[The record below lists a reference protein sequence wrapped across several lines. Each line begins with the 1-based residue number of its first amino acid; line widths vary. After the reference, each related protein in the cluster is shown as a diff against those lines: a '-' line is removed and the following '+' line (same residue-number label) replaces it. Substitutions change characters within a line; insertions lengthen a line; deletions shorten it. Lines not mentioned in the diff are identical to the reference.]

1 MTTFEIPHHSPDEIT
16 LDQST
21 GEVWRALRK
30 ILSPT
35 FTSGKMKGMLEP
47 IESIADRTINYIS
60 EQIKIKPNVDVKP
73 IMQGLTLDVIS
84 KIGFGVDTNVLCED
98 SDFAKTAA
106 DIFNSFR
113 ANTWAGTIFFNIF
126 SHLPFLL
133 NYMPLWPESAFKIR
147 QMTHDIIEDRIKNN
161 IDIGDFIDRLKQ
173 VKKKK
178 LEPPLTDGM
187 LDAQGIIFLTAGY
200 DTTANTLGSMVYEL
214 AKNPDV
220 QDRLLEEISSICE
233 SSEKINH
240 ENIKDMHLLE
250 AAIEETLRLRPAATE
265 HDRVCTND
273 CEVNGIKIPKG
284 TKIQMPNLASHY
296 NAEFFPEPHLFKL
309 ERFLKE
315 NSDQIIEYTWRPFGG
330 GNRVC
335 IGQRFA
341 IMEMKLFMAKFITR
355 FKIIAIPET
364 KMKYSKG
371 DLFMRMYPDMTVQL
385 EERK

>member
-1 MTTFEIPHHSPDEIT
+1 MTTFEIPSDSPDQMT
-16 LDQST
+16 LDLAT
-21 GEVWRALRK
+21 GDVWRSLRK

-47 IESIADRTINYIS
+47 MESIADRTINHIS
-60 EQIKIKPNVDVKP
+60 QQIKTQSNIDVKP
-73 IMQGLTLDVIS
+73 IIQGFTLDTIS
-84 KIGFGVDTNVLCED
+84 KIGFGIDTNAYKGED

-106 DIFNSFR
+106 DVFNSFR
-113 ANTWAGTIFFNIF
+113 ATTWAGTIFFNLF

-133 NYMPLWPESAFKIR
+133 SYMPIWPESAFKIR
-147 QMTHDIIEDRIKNN
+147 QMTHDIIEDRNKKN

-173 VKKKK
+173 AKKN
-178 LEPPLTDGM
+178 LELPLTDSM
-187 LDAQGIIFLTAGY
+187 MDAQGMIFLTAGY
-200 DTTANTLGSMVYEL
+200 ETTASTLGAMVYEL

-220 QDRLLEEISSICE
+220 QVRLLEEISSICE

-250 AAIEETLRLRPAATE
+250 AAIEETLRIRPPVTE
-265 HDRVCTND
+265 HDRVCDKD

-284 TKIQMPNLASHY
+284 TKIQMYNLASHY
-296 NAEFFPEPHLFKL
+296 NEEFFPEPHLFKL